1 MYKSDKNN
9 YLKTA
14 KWIISIV
21 TVCLLIYL
29 GIRYIHVVVGSIWW
43 VIQLVLPLLIGIVL
57 ALVLN
62 IPLHFFENK
71 VFSKWLPVKSFS
83 RKRTLSILAS
93 LICIIGVI
101 ILAFF
106 LVIPELIQAIITLVN
121 ICTDSIHTLS
131 TLTNEIDYSSIPFG
145 NYLEK
150 INIDWNAL
158 SLWLQDLLPSFF
170 NNIATQIPEL
180 LSSSLGGLV
189 TLFLG
194 IVFSIYIL
202 AKKETL
208 KAQTIR
214 LIHVWIPKKVG
225 DTCMYIASVCTESF
239 RNFIVGQTLEALI
252 LGSLC
257 TLGMAIL
264 RLPYAPTI
272 GVLVGVTAFIPYIGA
287 YIGAV
292 VGCIMILT
300 VNPFKALVFV
310 VFLVALQQVEGNVI
324 YPKVVG
330 HRINLPSIWVLA
342 GLAIG
347 GNLAG
352 PIGMLL
358 GVPAFSAAYNLIT
371 EATKKK
377 EKQLLKSI
385 NRGDTNEE

>member
-9 YLKTA
+9 YLKIA

-43 VIQLVLPLLIGIVL
+43 VIHLVLPLLIGIVL

-121 ICTDSIHTLS
+121 IGTDSIHTLS

-158 SLWLQDLLPSFF
+158 SLRLQDLLPSFF

-180 LSSSLGGLV
+180 LSSSLGG
-189 TLFLG
+189 
-194 IVFSIYIL
+194 
-202 AKKETL
+202 
-208 KAQTIR
+208 
-214 LIHVWIPKKVG
+214 
-225 DTCMYIASVCTESF
+225 
-239 RNFIVGQTLEALI
+239 
-252 LGSLC
+252 
-257 TLGMAIL
+257 
-264 RLPYAPTI
+264 
-272 GVLVGVTAFIPYIGA
+272 
-287 YIGAV
+287 
-292 VGCIMILT
+292 
-300 VNPFKALVFV
+300 
-310 VFLVALQQVEGNVI
+310 
-324 YPKVVG
+324 
-330 HRINLPSIWVLA
+330 
-342 GLAIG
+342 
-347 GNLAG
+347 
-352 PIGMLL
+352 
-358 GVPAFSAAYNLIT
+358 
-371 EATKKK
+371 
-377 EKQLLKSI
+377 
-385 NRGDTNEE
+385 